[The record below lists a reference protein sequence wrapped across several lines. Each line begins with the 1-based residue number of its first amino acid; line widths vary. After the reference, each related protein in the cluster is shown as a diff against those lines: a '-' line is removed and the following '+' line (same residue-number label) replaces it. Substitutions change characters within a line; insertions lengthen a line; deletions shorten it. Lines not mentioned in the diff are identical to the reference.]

1 MYKINNKLKSIVFSM
16 VVTAGM
22 LLPVGALAQDDAVP
36 HGGLFSYYGWFNSEE
51 EEILGLMRYNEG
63 YGSFNIGTE
72 IFGSDTDGG
81 LNIYTQQFGYEE
93 EETPLG
99 SGCIVLTLAGAAYA
113 IRKRKNNKK
122 TINKMKSTSTFIIA
136 AVLLLG
142 LSQCKKNELPVTP
155 ETPEVEG
162 NQVYIS
168 VSVNG
173 GSKHIV
179 YPESGVYFF
188 QDGDKLYVGNHGYY
202 VGTLEYSAGVFSG
215 TIEINDTCAAAYRD
229 YLHFYFI
236 GGAYTGTLKT
246 PEDTNPTTSFE
257 WSIADQTGDKLP
269 ILSYGHSTQKYSKKA
284 TAYSCMLENKCGFL
298 KFRAWPAPST
308 TTYYDTVKISGMKT
322 TALIDFAHPGITPT
336 DDIGEVKLHHV
347 SGTDA
352 AERWAILLP
361 QEGHVT
367 TVSYYKNNDNPSPF
381 TQTISLPVIK
391 ANTYYGGYN
400 GISVGLEYVDLG
412 LSVLWAACNVGS
424 CTHEGYGTFFAWGD
438 PEPKTSYCWSHYPFA
453 EDPDPYDGDTIH
465 FEWDSTIIDAE
476 GHIKL
481 KPNLWLTK
489 YNTQDTWC
497 PESSSCDDKTTLEPI
512 DDAALAIMK
521 NGWRTPTVEE
531 WNELINNTSK
541 ERVLVNG
548 IGGIKFTSTKEG
560 YTDKSIF
567 LPFAGFYSGNQHSA
581 QYNGDRLPVGE
592 YWSNQIDSDKPYQA
606 WCLYI
611 DDPTYGTPDPE
622 GSLEHIRVT
631 SGDPTGTDDV
641 GFIRNEGRPVR
652 AVRAR

>member
-1 MYKINNKLKSIVFSM
+1 MSNRKKKLKVLVLSLGLVLGVMTPVIAKTRFGG
-16 VVTAGM
+16 GM
-22 LLPVGALAQDDAVP
+22 LGYGRNTEQQSREGLFYNGTI
-36 HGGLFSYYGWFNSEE
+36 HGGY
-51 EEILGLMRYNEG
+51 
-63 YGSFNIGTE
+63 NIGTQ

-81 LNIYTQQFGYEE
+81 FNIYTQQFGDEE

-122 TINKMKSTSTFIIA
+122 TINKMKSTNTFIIA

-179 YPESGVYFF
+179 LPESGVYFF

-202 VGTLEYSAGVFSG
+202 VGTLAYSAGVFSG
-215 TIEINDTCAAAYRD
+215 TITIADTCASAVQD

-236 GGAYTGTLKT
+236 GGAYTGTLNLQSATT
-246 PEDTNPTTSFE
+246 PTRSFE

-269 ILSYGHSTQKYSKKA
+269 ILSYGHSTQLYSRKA
-284 TAYSCMLENKCGFL
+284 TAYSCMLENKCGLF
-298 KFRAWPAPST
+298 KFRAWPAPSENNT
-308 TTYYDTVKISGMKT
+308 LVTISGMKT

-336 DDIGEVKLHHV
+336 DAIGEVKLHHV

-367 TVSYYKNNDNPSPF
+367 TVSYKDEDNNDVA
-381 TQTISLPVIK
+381 QTISLPVIK

-400 GISVGLEYVDLG
+400 GIPVGLEYVDLG
-412 LSVLWAACNVGS
+412 LDSGILWAACNVGS
-424 CTHEGYGTFFAWGD
+424 CTHEGYGTFFAWAKT
-438 PEPKTSYCWSHYPFA
+438 EPDGAYCWSHYPYA
-453 EDPDPYDGDTIH
+453 YNPKYYPECPGPDDPEHRDTIH
-465 FEWDSTIIDAE
+465 FEPGDN
-476 GHIKL
+476 G
-481 KPNLWLTK
+481 PNLGLTK
-489 YNTQDTWC
+489 YNTKKVWDTLGLG
-497 PESSSCDDKTTLEPI
+497 CDEFGDPDGITELEDS
-512 DDAALAIMK
+512 DDAALANMGP
-521 NGWRTPTVEE
+521 GWRTPTVEE
-531 WNELINNTSK
+531 WEELIEGTTQTR
-541 ERVLVNG
+541 EEENG
-548 IGGIKFTSTKEG
+548 IGGIRFTSKAEG
-560 YTDKSIF
+560 NNNSIF
-567 LPFAGFYSGNQHSA
+567 LPFAGHYKGNQHLDY
-581 QYNGDRLPVGE
+581 YNSGTLPVGE
-592 YWSNQIDSDKPYQA
+592 YWSNEIDSIKPYQA
-606 WCLYI
+606 WCLYF
-611 DDPTYGTPDPE
+611 DDPDFW
-622 GSLEHIRVT
+622 GSGGAMDHLGVKSED
-631 SGDPTGTDDV
+631 SGAGN
-641 GFIRNEGRPVR
+641 IRNEGRPVR

>member
-1 MYKINNKLKSIVFSM
+1 MSKISVKSKA
-16 VVTAGM
+16 VV
-22 LLPVGALAQDDAVP
+22 LLSGLAVSLLAVP
-36 HGGLFSYYGWFNSEE
+36 NLNAQNDGTRGMFGMGSEVDVNPSHS
-51 EEILGLMRYNEG
+51 LLRGSQDG
-63 YGSFNIGTE
+63 YNIGTQ

-122 TINKMKSTSTFIIA
+122 TINKMKRTNTFIIA

-142 LSQCKKNELPVTP
+142 LSQCKKKELP

-188 QDGDKLYVGNHGYY
+188 ETGDKLYVGNHGYY

-215 TIEINDTCAAAYRD
+215 TIEINDTCAAAYQD

-236 GGAYTGTLKT
+236 GGAYTDTLLKT
-246 PEDTNPTTSFE
+246 PSATNPTTSFE
-257 WSIADQTGDKLP
+257 WSIADQTSKLP
-269 ILSYGHSTQKYSKKA
+269 ILSYGHSTQKYTNQT
-284 TAYSCMLENKCGFL
+284 TAYSCMLENKCGLL

-308 TTYYDTVKISGMKT
+308 TTDYDTVKISGMKVK
-322 TALIDFAHPGITPT
+322 AIIDFANPGITPADT
-336 DDIGEVKLHHV
+336 IGEVKLHHV

-367 TVSYYKNNDNPSPF
+367 TVSYYINNDNPSPYS
-381 TQTISLPVIK
+381 QTISLPVIK
-391 ANTYYGGYN
+391 ANTYYSGFN
-400 GISVGLEYVDLG
+400 GIPVGLEYVDLG
-412 LSVLWAACNVGS
+412 LPSGLLWAACNVGS
-424 CTHEGYGTFFAWGD
+424 CTHEGYGTFFAWAD
-438 PEPKTSYCWSHYPFA
+438 TKPTTSYCWSHYPYA
-453 EDPDPYDGDTIH
+453 QDPNPFDGDTMH
-465 FEWDSTIIDAE
+465 WEPGDN
-476 GHIKL
+476 G
-481 KPNLWLTK
+481 PNLWLTK
-489 YNTQDTWC
+489 YNTQDTFK
-497 PESSSCDDKTTLEPI
+497 PESFETPDGDTILEYV
-512 DDAALAIMK
+512 DDAARAIMG

-531 WNELINNTSK
+531 WEELIAGTTPS
-541 ERVLVNG
+541 LDTVNG
-548 IGGIKFTSTKEG
+548 IGGIRFTSKATNNSN
-560 YTDKSIF
+560 SIF
-567 LPFAGFYSGNQHSA
+567 LPFAGFYSGPQHTGY
-581 QYNGDRLPVGE
+581 YNSDRLPVGE
-592 YWSNQIDSDKPYQA
+592 YWSNQIDSNNPYQA

-611 DDPTYGTPDPE
+611 DDPTYGTLDPE
-622 GSLEHIRVT
+622 GSLDHICVT
-631 SGDPTGTDDV
+631 SEDPTGSSTV

-652 AVRAR
+652 AVRDNP

>member
-1 MYKINNKLKSIVFSM
+1 
-16 VVTAGM
+16 
-22 LLPVGALAQDDAVP
+22 
-36 HGGLFSYYGWFNSEE
+36 
-51 EEILGLMRYNEG
+51 
-63 YGSFNIGTE
+63 
-72 IFGSDTDGG
+72 
-81 LNIYTQQFGYEE
+81 
-93 EETPLG
+93 
-99 SGCIVLTLAGAAYA
+99 
-113 IRKRKNNKK
+113 
-122 TINKMKSTSTFIIA
+122 MKSTNTFIIA
-136 AVLLLG
+136 VVLLLG
-142 LSQCKKNELPVTP
+142 LSQCKKQEVPDTLV
-155 ETPEVEG
+155 TPEVEG

-173 GSKHIV
+173 SSKHIV

-188 QDGDKLYVGNHGYY
+188 ETGDKLYVGNHGYY

-215 TIEINDTCAAAYRD
+215 TIEINDTCAAAYQD

-236 GGAYTGTLKT
+236 GGAYTDTLLKT
-246 PEDTNPTTSFE
+246 PSATNPTTSLE
-257 WSIADQTGDKLP
+257 WSIADQTSKLP
-269 ILSYGHSTQKYSKKA
+269 ILSYGHSTQKYTNQT
-284 TAYSCMLENKCGFL
+284 TAYSCMLENKCGLL

-308 TTYYDTVKISGMKT
+308 TTDYDTVKISGMKT

-391 ANTYYGGYN
+391 ANTYYSGFN
-400 GISVGLEYVDLG
+400 GIPVGLEYVDLG

-438 PEPKTSYCWSHYPFA
+438 PEPKTSYCWSHYLHA
-453 EDPDPYDGDTIH
+453 QDPGKEGDTMH
-465 FEWDSTIIDAE
+465 WEFPDNGA
-476 GHIKL
+476 
-481 KPNLWLTK
+481 NLWLKK
-489 YNTQDTWC
+489 YNTQDIFSNPDGLPDPDGDTI
-497 PESSSCDDKTTLEPI
+497 LEYV
-512 DDAALAIMK
+512 DDAARAIMG

-531 WNELINNTSK
+531 WQELINGTTPTRDK
-541 ERVLVNG
+541 VNG
-548 IGGIKFTSTKEG
+548 IGGIRFTATNG
-560 YTDKSIF
+560 NSIF
-567 LPFAGFYSGNQHSA
+567 LPFAGFYSGNQHNA

-592 YWSNQIDSDKPYQA
+592 YWSNQIDSNKPYQA

-611 DDPTYGTPDPE
+611 DDPTYGYDPEHPE
-622 GSLEHIRVT
+622 GSLEHICVT
-631 SGDPTGTDDV
+631 SWDPTGTDDV

-652 AVRAR
+652 AVRDK

>member
-1 MYKINNKLKSIVFSM
+1 MSNRKKKLKVLVLSLGLVLGVMTPVIAKTQFGG
-16 VVTAGM
+16 GM
-22 LLPVGALAQDDAVP
+22 LGYGRNTEQQSREGLFYNGTI
-36 HGGLFSYYGWFNSEE
+36 HGGY
-51 EEILGLMRYNEG
+51 
-63 YGSFNIGTE
+63 NIGTQ

-81 LNIYTQQFGYEE
+81 FNIYTQQFGDEE

-122 TINKMKSTSTFIIA
+122 TINKMKSTNTFIIA

-168 VSVNG
+168 VNVNG

-188 QDGDKLYVGNHGYY
+188 EDGDKLYVGNHGYY

-236 GGAYTGTLKT
+236 GGEYTGTLKT
-246 PEDTNPTTSFE
+246 PEATDPTISFE
-257 WSIADQTGDKLP
+257 WSIADQTGSKLP
-269 ILSYGHSTQKYSKKA
+269 ILSYGHSTQKYTNQT
-284 TAYSCMLENKCGFL
+284 TAYSCMLENKCGLL
-298 KFRAWPAPST
+298 KFRAWPAPSDSLSPVT
-308 TTYYDTVKISGMKT
+308 ISGMKT
-322 TALIDFAHPGITPT
+322 TAVISFDTINPGITPKDAT
-336 DDIGEVKLHHV
+336 GEVITLHHV

-367 TVSYYKNNDNPSPF
+367 TVSYYINNDNPSPYS
-381 TQTISLPVIK
+381 QTISLPVIK

-400 GISVGLEYVDLG
+400 GIPVGLEYVDLG
-412 LSVLWAACNVGS
+412 LSVDWAACNVGS
-424 CTHEGYGTFFAWGD
+424 CTHEGYGKFFAWAD
-438 PEPKTSYCWSHYPFA
+438 IAPKTAYCWSHYPYA
-453 EDPDPYDGDTIH
+453 QDPDPYDNDTMHWESGDN
-465 FEWDSTIIDAE
+465 
-476 GHIKL
+476 G
-481 KPNLWLTK
+481 PNLWLTK
-489 YNTQDTWC
+489 YNTKDTWL
-497 PESSSCDDKTTLEPI
+497 PESFETPDNKTTLEDS
-512 DDAALAIMK
+512 DDAALAVMG

-531 WNELINNTSK
+531 WEELIEKTTPTRD
-541 ERVLVNG
+541 EVNG
-548 IGGIKFTSTKEG
+548 IGGIRFTATNG
-560 YTDKSIF
+560 NSIF

-592 YWSNQIDSDKPYQA
+592 YWSNQIDSNKPYQA

-611 DDPTYGTPDPE
+611 DDPTYGYPDPE

-641 GFIRNEGRPVR
+641 GFIRYEGRPVR